1 MADKKPTPKSVA
13 KSIESKTEA
22 PREVEEVVEVPK
34 SEAVEVVDIDTLEK
48 IDGVPVFPV
57 DENAKPLTEAF
68 SIEAPAT
75 TYAVVSGGAVDPV
88 HLSKCVFKS
97 TTHKRSLTV
106 HHLQRRLKEWGYM
119 DAYLD
124 KDGYFGDLTLKSVN
138 EFRKAHGIF
147 SEVAMDAETFSAIF
161 EGDTNVSVVL
171 D

>member
-22 PREVEEVVEVPK
+22 PREVEEVVEVP
-34 SEAVEVVDIDTLEK
+34 ELEVVEEVDIDTLEK
-48 IDGVPVFPV
+48 IDGIPVFPV
-57 DENAKPLTEAF
+57 DETKPPLESV
-68 SIEAPAT
+68 SIQAPAT
-75 TYAVVSGGAVDPV
+75 TYAVVSGGTVDPV

-97 TTHKRSLTV
+97 VTHKRSLTV

-161 EGDTNVSVVL
+161 EGDTNVEVIT

>member
-22 PREVEEVVEVPK
+22 PREVEEVVEVP
-34 SEAVEVVDIDTLEK
+34 ELEVVEEVVEAEEVIAPVVMMNHPT
-48 IDGVPVFPV
+48 ISVPP
-57 DENAKPLTEAF
+57 T
-68 SIEAPAT
+68 S
-75 TYAVVSGGAVDPV
+75 YAVVSGGAVDPV

>member
-13 KSIESKTEA
+13 KAVERKTVEPIEVDEIIEVPEA
-22 PREVEEVVEVPK
+22 EVEAIEEVVEVPEVVEEVVEVTPEPVLAPK
-34 SEAVEVVDIDTLEK
+34 AD
-48 IDGVPVFPV
+48 VPP
-57 DENAKPLTEAF
+57 
-68 SIEAPAT
+68 T
-75 TYAVVSGGAVDPV
+75 TYAVVGGGAVDPV

-106 HHLQRRLKEWGYM
+106 HHLQRRLNEWGFV

-138 EFRKAHGIF
+138 EFRAMRGIV
-147 SEVAMDAETFSAIF
+147 SDLAIDAETFSAIF
-161 EGDTNVSVVL
+161 EGDSNVSVVI